1 MTVAV
6 ERQSPS
12 FNIPRAHHHHHIRH
26 KPPHAR
32 VLMFFLRHLFR
43 VDGQRAAQERCLAS
57 QRATTALVV
66 ATRAAVD
73 RHGPGICDASQRA
86 AARRSTLHEDSHQGR
101 GGGGLRAAPR
111 LTGTEDS
118 TSGTRLA
125 PLPQGWA
132 VAFQCPVAGVPSLSM
147 PVLAGRAGRAGGL
160 LLPPLPH
167 GFCVGGQEEGGRGG
181 ERCRRTW
188 MPPSCGTRCWSRR
201 LPPLAAPIALGNL
214 DLYEPSVSGR
224 RLSAGFDSGYC
235 SHASL
240 WCSPL
245 HVVGFW
251 TTPSRLP

>member
-12 FNIPRAHHHHHIRH
+12 FNIPRAHHHHHNRH

-118 TSGTRLA
+118 TSGDAAGASASRVGCGISVPSRWCAVPFHAGLGW
-125 PLPQGWA
+125 QGW
-132 VAFQCPVAGVPSLSM
+132 PSWWT
-147 PVLAGRAGRAGGL
+147 P
-160 LLPPLPH
+160 
-167 GFCVGGQEEGGRGG
+167 
-181 ERCRRTW
+181 
-188 MPPSCGTRCWSRR
+188 PPSASSRLLR
-201 LPPLAAPIALGNL
+201 WRPRGRRKRRRKMQADMDAAILWDQVLEPKTSSSCRADRFGKSGSLRALGVWS
-214 DLYEPSVSGR
+214 PSECWV
-224 RLSAGFDSGYC
+224 
-235 SHASL
+235 
-240 WCSPL
+240 
-245 HVVGFW
+245 
-251 TTPSRLP
+251 